1 MSTLNFNVAALDLSQ
16 MLNIEL
22 ANGWDE
28 ELLHDVATV
37 CYTNHRYELGFIVTV
52 IVEDG
57 KTSYSVSEYAAQRD
71 NEFED
76 IHNVY
81 TLEEALSRIRERA
94 NLWMHGNDDF

>member
-1 MSTLNFNVAALDLSQ
+1 MSTLSCNIAALDVAEK
-16 MLNIEL
+16 LNVKL
-22 ANGWDE
+22 ASGWSE

-37 CYTNHRYELGFIVTV
+37 CYTNHQYELGFIVTL
-52 IVEDG
+52 IVEDD

-71 NEFED
+71 EEFED

-94 NLWMHGNDDF
+94 DVWMNGPDNF